1 MKVIKSSISVV
12 SHIYRRNYPLIKTEM
27 AAIKM
32 SAGSVVSSEVWLGAV
47 GFTHM
52 TVSSIGFSQN
62 CWTEGLSFL
71 PAIE

>member
-12 SHIYRRNYPLIKTEM
+12 SHIYRRNYPLIKTEV

-52 TVSSIGFSQN
+52 IVSSIGFSQN

-71 PAIE
+71 LAIE